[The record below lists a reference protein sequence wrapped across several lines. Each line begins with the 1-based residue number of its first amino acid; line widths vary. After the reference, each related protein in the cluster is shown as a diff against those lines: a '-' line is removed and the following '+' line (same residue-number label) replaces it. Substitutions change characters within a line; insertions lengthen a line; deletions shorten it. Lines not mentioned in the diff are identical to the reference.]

1 MSTNA
6 AAPVSKIKIL
16 FLGANPSDTT
26 RLALD
31 REVRE
36 ITQRLRATPLAAHFE
51 IVQEWAVRVVDLQ
64 AAFLR
69 HRPQV
74 VHFSGHGQ
82 RRRAKGGA
90 TSEDLNAKF
99 AHSASWSAGEGS
111 SEILV
116 EDEAGKLVSISAPA
130 LADLFRIVGEVRCV
144 VLNACH
150 SAAQADTIRQ
160 HVDCVVGMDRAIQDQ
175 AAIAFAWAFY
185 QGLGFGES
193 VTKAF
198 ELGKNQIHLEGL
210 AEVEVPRLMLRGTFG
225 ADDRSAAQHDADA
238 GGPLVS
244 FSRHMAPPCAP
255 GTLLV
260 GSSINAH
267 LELLLDYVVE
277 QLQTSVFDIF
287 NTSEVL
293 MPDFENIPGS
303 KRTPRH
309 PEAYRSRLPC
319 WLNSVEARPRSFSSL
334 RDAFKHYRGV
344 LLLLGDPGSGK
355 STSLLGI
362 ARELIHERLQDET
375 ALLPVFAPIDT
386 WRSEPIVPWL
396 ARVTE
401 LAEATLNAAMKHQR
415 LVLLLDGLDELPTNE
430 HCHDFLTRLNQF
442 DEISVL
448 LTCRRQIFEEVR
460 KLAGGLS
467 SWRGG
472 LVAIAGFTDNQ
483 IESYLQSH
491 PDLLKSVRADA
502 ELSQLVRQPLLLTI
516 LATTYQGMEG
526 AALQLGDLRRYP
538 GALRQE
544 IFHQFVIRRYEYECL
559 KSGRAPLLPVDEVYE
574 VLGHVAVNMILIS
587 RGCNE
592 FKPEVVQRA
601 YSGNVVLL
609 LNVAEN
615 LHMICRDN
623 ANNYRFLHLLLRD
636 HVAVARCLR
645 QMISDDAQERALA
658 VQAICQLEE
667 DAAME
672 ALLVLI
678 TDPNLFVVRSTL
690 RALARIG
697 DASVLRRLIEVTPR
711 LMRFGDRMLEYE
723 LVQALV
729 IVGRPHIS
737 ILLDGMHHQE
747 KMVRDIAG
755 QALTELNDLLRT
767 GQLLPLLESDNK
779 DIRWWGAKLLA
790 RIGPSVTHDLS
801 PLLHSPSISLRVAVI
816 ETFGLM
822 KGDASVVSILALC
835 LKDEAIEIRAAAANS
850 LGIWAGSRNA
860 GQLHSIKG
868 KEPAAERWEPSVEV
882 SESLIRLRFDQDE
895 SVRRSSAFAMGRCGI
910 GKAVEPLL
918 SLLCDDSFD
927 VRAAAIDSLGMLG
940 DRRAIPHLERVLSNT
955 TAPATLLTLSK
966 ALEALGYTSPY
977 TRAILDEAETVTQ
990 PS

>member
-1 MSTNA
+1 MRSTNA
-6 AAPVSKIKIL
+6 AAPASKIKIL

-64 AAFLR
+64 AALLR

-82 RRRAKGGA
+82 RRRAIGTAAPEVLQVKLA
-90 TSEDLNAKF
+90 D
-99 AHSASWSAGEGS
+99 SASWSAGEGS

-116 EDEAGKLVSISAPA
+116 EDEADKVVSISAPA

-193 VTKAF
+193 VIKAF
-198 ELGKNQIHLEGL
+198 ELGKNQIDLEGL
-210 AEVEVPRLMLRGTFG
+210 AEVEVPKLMLREPFST
-225 ADDRSAAQHDADA
+225 DDRSATQHDADA
-238 GGPLVS
+238 GRPLVS
-244 FSRHMAPPCAP
+244 SAAHMAPQCAP
-255 GTLLV
+255 GTPLV
-260 GSSINAH
+260 DSSINAH
-267 LELLLDYVVE
+267 LELLLDYIVE

-287 NTSEVL
+287 STSEVL
-293 MPDFENIPGS
+293 MPDFENLPGS
-303 KRTPRH
+303 KRTPLR

-355 STSLLGI
+355 TTSLLGI

-375 ALLPVFAPIDT
+375 APLPVFAPVDT
-386 WRSEPIVPWL
+386 WRSEPILPWL

-401 LAEATLNAAMKHQR
+401 LSEATLNAAIKHQR
-415 LVLLLDGLDELPTNE
+415 LVLFLDGLDELPTNE

-442 DEISVL
+442 DELSVL

-460 KLAGGLS
+460 ELAGRPS

-483 IESYLQSH
+483 IESYLQGH
-491 PDLLKSVRADA
+491 PDLLKTVRADA

-516 LATTYQGMEG
+516 LATTYQGIEG
-526 AALQLGDLRRYP
+526 AALQLDDIRRYP

-544 IFHQFVIRRYEYECL
+544 IFHQFVIRRYEYERI
-559 KSGRAPLLPVDEVYE
+559 KAGRGPLLPVDEVYE
-574 VLGHVAVNMILIS
+574 VLGHVAVHMILIS

-592 FKPEVVQRA
+592 FKPEIVQRV

-615 LHMICRDN
+615 LHMIRRDN
-623 ANNYRFLHLLLRD
+623 ADNYRFLHLLLRD
-636 HVAVARCLR
+636 HVAVARCSK
-645 QMISDDAQERALA
+645 QMISHDAQARALA

-667 DAAME
+667 DAALE
-672 ALLVLI
+672 ALLKLLA
-678 TDPNLFVVRSTL
+678 DPDAFVVRSTL

-697 DASVLRRLIEVTPR
+697 DISVLRRLIEATPR
-711 LMRFGDRMLEYE
+711 LMRFGDGMLEYE
-723 LVQALV
+723 LVQIFVV
-729 IVGRPHIS
+729 IGQSHIS
-737 ILLDGMHHQE
+737 ILLDAMHHQE
-747 KMVRDIAG
+747 KMVRDIVG
-755 QALTELNDLLRT
+755 LALTKLNDLLRT
-767 GQLLPLLESDNK
+767 GQFLPLLKSDNK
-779 DIRWWGAKLLA
+779 DVRWWGAKLLA
-790 RIGPSVTHDLS
+790 QISPSVASDLF
-801 PLLHSPSISLRVAVI
+801 PLLQSPRAREWVSQPVNQA
-816 ETFGLM
+816 
-822 KGDASVVSILALC
+822 AHVV
-835 LKDEAIEIRAAAANS
+835 
-850 LGIWAGSRNA
+850 G
-860 GQLHSIKG
+860 
-868 KEPAAERWEPSVEV
+868 
-882 SESLIRLRFDQDE
+882 
-895 SVRRSSAFAMGRCGI
+895 
-910 GKAVEPLL
+910 
-918 SLLCDDSFD
+918 
-927 VRAAAIDSLGMLG
+927 
-940 DRRAIPHLERVLSNT
+940 
-955 TAPATLLTLSK
+955 
-966 ALEALGYTSPY
+966 
-977 TRAILDEAETVTQ
+977 
-990 PS
+990 